1 MTLDFSPPEKTLSED
16 IQSLID
22 DLTATAH
29 SWVPELFPYGTKQS
43 RDWRVGSLEGEKGAS
58 TSIRLYG
65 DRAGCFIDHADSD
78 YAKGGPLELIKIAYG
93 CDFKEAILRAQEILR
108 KPRPICKAILDD
120 KTVIARDN
128 QKVQQ
133 LWKAGLCLGTATN
146 LDKRTK
152 IALEYLKRRGVFDV
166 RSREMRAVPRLLHY
180 PSGTFFPAIISAIRN
195 PLGSLIG
202 VHRIFLSGNTYDKA
216 EVTPNKMILG
226 NCKGGAVMLTPRG
239 DSEILGLAEGIE
251 TAMAAHILNPD
262 IPVWSVLSTAGLTSF
277 EPVKGVNQY
286 KIFADNDK
294 PGIDAA
300 NKLKNKLAKVGCSV
314 TIVIPSTDGCKD
326 FNDQL
331 LFKKETEHEKKPNV

>member
-1 MTLDFSPPEKTLSED
+1 MTLDFSPPERNIAED
-16 IQSLID
+16 IQSLLD
-22 DLTATAH
+22 DLARTAP
-29 SWVPELFPYGTKQS
+29 SWVPELFPYGVKQS
-43 RDWRVGSLEGEKGAS
+43 RDWRIGSLEGEKGNS

-65 DRAGCFIDHADSD
+65 DRAGCFVDHADSD
-78 YAKGGPLELIKIAYG
+78 YTKGGPLELIKIAYG

-108 KPRPICKAILDD
+108 KPRPICKDVLDD
-120 KTVIARDN
+120 KTILARDN
-128 QKVQQ
+128 HKVQKI
-133 LWKAGLCLGTATN
+133 WKAGLCLGTATN

-152 IALEYLKRRGVFDV
+152 IPLEYLKRRGVFEV
-166 RSREMRAVPRLLHY
+166 RSHEMRSVPELFHY
-180 PSGTFFPAIISAIRN
+180 PSKEFHPAIISAIRN
-195 PLGSLIG
+195 PIGTLIG
-202 VHRIFLSGNTYDKA
+202 VHRIFLDKDGNKA
-216 EVTPNKMILG
+216 NITPNKMILG

-251 TAMAAHILNPD
+251 TAMAAQVLNPD

-277 EPVKGVNQY
+277 EPVKGITTY

-314 TIVIPSTDGCKD
+314 TIVIPSMDGCKD

-331 LFKKETEHEKKPNV
+331 LFKKETEYEKESNV